1 MVTFFYDCILARL
14 IDKLVRGVKAVWGQ
28 LKSYAL
34 GWKICGL
41 KKWSAAQTISL
52 AHRSA
57 HNIDDSNQTS
67 SVCMSGV
74 CLVLCFSALCLYVR
88 WI

>member
-67 SVCMSGV
+67 SVCMSLVFVLFCVFLLCV
-74 CLVLCFSALCLYVR
+74 CM
-88 WI
+88 